1 MQRVHIKMSFNYPK
15 YIKLRFIFQI
25 DLKSMCQMDVC
36 RRYRTFQRERDTEV
50 VMARSLL
57 TQGTPHITQS
67 LWLWEQTS
75 QLRSICLRLVGDD
88 RDWLRQPRVTSSF
101 SSHNN
106 TRLYLTSDK
115 FFYTEENNSIDMF
128 GGILCLHCRMYLQPA
143 PHPGYLHEIWL
154 LKHLNFI

>member
-36 RRYRTFQRERDTEV
+36 RQYRTFQRERDTEV

-67 LWLWEQTS
+67 L
-75 QLRSICLRLVGDD
+75 
-88 RDWLRQPRVTSSF
+88 
-101 SSHNN
+101 
-106 TRLYLTSDK
+106 
-115 FFYTEENNSIDMF
+115 
-128 GGILCLHCRMYLQPA
+128 
-143 PHPGYLHEIWL
+143 
-154 LKHLNFI
+154 